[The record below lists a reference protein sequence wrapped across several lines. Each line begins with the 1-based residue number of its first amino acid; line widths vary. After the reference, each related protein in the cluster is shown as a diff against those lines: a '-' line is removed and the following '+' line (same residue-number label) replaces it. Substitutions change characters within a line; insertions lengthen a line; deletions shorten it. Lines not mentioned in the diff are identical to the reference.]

1 MTRPLRPLGFVSQRL
16 PGGKVRGHGRR
27 QPDVGAAAAQRAVLS
42 RLAPRRRAPD
52 AASGLLENLVE
63 PPLDAASFLL
73 DVLVVNRDDLEAL
86 EIGRALR
93 RRDIDPRGIAA
104 VGGKYLLRGVA

>member
-1 MTRPLRPLGFVSQRL
+1 PTR
-16 PGGKVRGHGRR
+16 
-27 QPDVGAAAAQRAVLS
+27 RAVLS
-42 RLAPRRRAPD
+42 RPPPRRRAPD

-73 DVLVVNRDDLEAL
+73 DVLVVHRDDLEAL

-104 VGGKYLLRGVA
+104 VGGKYLLRGVAQHELREQFGGVRIGRTLDHRGRR